1 MLEPDRDWESESESP
16 LVVFPGTK
24 EGTLVAIVLILTAH
38 CCSTRDTNIGA
49 GDADSA
55 GAGAGFGVTDV
66 ATSWPIV
73 KGDKEI
79 LTARCGCG

>member
-1 MLEPDRDWESESESP
+1 

-24 EGTLVAIVLILTAH
+24 EGTPVAVVLILTAR
-38 CCSTRDTNIGA
+38 CCSARDTNIGA
-49 GDADSA
+49 GDANGA
-55 GAGAGFGVTDV
+55 GAGAGFGATDV